1 MKLRTF
7 TFAALVIS
15 TFSLAAQRSVIL
27 RCESDGGMR
36 ECRFDGPADVDLSR
50 QISKSACVE
59 GRSWGVNGNRIWVD
73 RGCRAD
79 FTITQRGYRGG
90 GGGGRETILCESSD
104 GHREFC
110 RADTSNG
117 VRLERQLSR
126 TDCVEGRNWGFNN
139 NGIWVDNGCRAEFTL
154 GRRGGGGGYRRDQ
167 NRAEL
172 ITCESDYDHTHR
184 CSIDL
189 RGGSVRLSR
198 QLSRT
203 DCIYNRTW
211 GYNNREIWVSNGCRA
226 EFEVGR

>member
-1 MKLRTF
+1 VKLRTF
-7 TFAALVIS
+7 TTAVLFVVAFAAS
-15 TFSLAAQRSVIL
+15 AQRSQIL

-36 ECRFDGPADVDLSR
+36 ECRFDGPADVDLTR
-50 QISKSACVE
+50 QISKSSCIE

-79 FTITQRGYRGG
+79 FTVTQRGSRG
-90 GGGGRETILCESSD
+90 GGGGRESILCESSD
-104 GHREFC
+104 GHRQFC

-139 NGIWVDNGCRAEFTL
+139 NGIWVDDGCRAEFTL
-154 GRRGGGGGYRRDQ
+154 GRRRGGGGYGRD
-167 NRAEL
+167 RDHSET
-172 ITCESDYDHTHR
+172 IVCESDYDHTHR

-189 RGGSVRLSR
+189 RGGGVRLTR

-203 DCIYNRTW
+203 DCTYGRTW